1 MNDPAQ
7 TADTADIAD
16 IAVVDHVT
24 KHYPLS
30 RNGFGRRPHVHSVDD
45 VSLTIR
51 TGEVLG
57 LVGESG
63 SGKSTLARLL
73 LGLVPVDSGRIEVD
87 RLRVGKLRG
96 ARLRQLRRS
105 AQLVFQDPH
114 SALDPRMTLRESLL
128 APLEQH
134 RVGTPQER
142 LRRVATALTEVGL
155 DHGFLERRPG
165 DCSGGQLQRVVIARA
180 LLLEP
185 KLLVCDEP
193 VSALDASVQAT
204 ILNLLVDLRR
214 SRGLSMLFISHDLRV
229 VEFLADRV
237 AVLYLGQ
244 IVEMATHDD
253 IFAGALHPYTLALL
267 HSGRGHRIVAGAQDQ
282 LKGEPPSPVSPPPGC
297 RFNTRCPLATDRCR
311 TEQPDLVD
319 IGNGHHVR
327 CHRSAESRSHLVVE
341 EIPA

>member
-1 MNDPAQ
+1 MNDLAPNSA
-7 TADTADIAD
+7 
-16 IAVVDHVT
+16 IAVLDHVS

-30 RNGFGRRPHVHSVDD
+30 RTGFGRRPHVHSVDD
-45 VSLTIR
+45 VSLRIR
-51 TGEVLG
+51 EGEVLG

-73 LGLVPVDSGRIEVD
+73 LGLVPADAGLIDVD

-128 APLEQH
+128 APLQQH
-134 RVGTPQER
+134 RIGTPPER
-142 LRRVATALTEVGL
+142 LRRVATALAEVGL
-155 DHGFLERRPG
+155 DDSFLERRPG

-214 SRGLSMLFISHDLRV
+214 SRGLSMLFISHDLKV
-229 VEFLADRV
+229 VKFLADRV

-244 IVEMATHDD
+244 VVETATHEG
-253 IFAGALHPYTLALL
+253 IFTDALHPYTLALL
-267 HSGRGHRIVAGAQDQ
+267 HSGRGHRVNAGAADQ
-282 LKGEPPSPVSPPPGC
+282 LKGEPPSPVSPPSGC
-297 RFNTRCPLATDRCR
+297 RFNTRCPLATDQCR

-319 IGNGHHVR
+319 IGDGHQVR
-327 CHRSAESRSHLVVE
+327 CHRSAETRSRLTVE
-341 EIPA
+341 ELPV